1 MWTIFAL
8 DTGEKMFKNSI
19 YSQWVYE
26 QIIAIYR
33 KNFYIYL
40 NYFEYLTFNSPVYG
54 LFLNIFL
61 VHRFRCCYLCRTIF
75 LRRNDMKIRKLAFA
89 ASLALLTTAAHA
101 ASWPTQPVQIVV
113 PYPPGGNVDTAA
125 RIIAP
130 GLEKKFGQTFVV
142 ENKSGAGGMIAGE
155 YVARAKPDG
164 HTLFMAANG
173 PLLYSPIIFN
183 RPVYQWKESFE
194 PISTVS
200 LTPMVMQVRPTLD
213 VKNFEDF
220 VAYAK
225 ANPGKL
231 NMASPGAGTSNHLM
245 SEMLQKQTGADW
257 VTIHYKGNAPATVD
271 LIGGQ
276 VDFNFDQVSVALP
289 FIQEGKLKP
298 LAVTSEKRVPSLPDV
313 PTLQEA
319 GLDGLVAY
327 TFTGLLAPKG
337 TPSDV
342 VRRLS
347 DAVREVL
354 AQPDVIEK
362 FAKLGAEAR
371 GATPADFASY
381 LAKEDARWV
390 PIIKNANITAK

>member
-1 MWTIFAL
+1 
-8 DTGEKMFKNSI
+8 
-19 YSQWVYE
+19 
-26 QIIAIYR
+26 
-33 KNFYIYL
+33 
-40 NYFEYLTFNSPVYG
+40 
-54 LFLNIFL
+54 
-61 VHRFRCCYLCRTIF
+61 
-75 LRRNDMKIRKLAFA
+75 MKIRKLAFA

-342 VRRLS
+342 VQRLS